1 MQWVFQRELFEEFFR
16 SLAKDNDK
24 LPSIEVD
31 VVQVFPCLEAVS
43 DQALIVLVQEKLIVS
58 QLKNVHKRS
67 IKVNY

>member
-31 VVQVFPCLEAVS
+31 VVQVFPYLEAVS